1 MDYNDKYLTEEGEY
15 SLWLE
20 LQDCCPCLRL
30 LGCYGIKKEYKDFL
44 KYLLFVLL
52 FTIQLFTRPPPTDE
66 MGILKQELAELL
78 GNQISFDA
86 YPVHQCHMGPDW
98 PQMAWTCYK

>member
-30 LGCYGIKKEYKDFL
+30 LGCYGIKKEYKDLL
-44 KYLLFVLL
+44 KYLK
-52 FTIQLFTRPPPTDE
+52 D
-66 MGILKQELAELL
+66 LKELTETFSTGL
-78 GNQISFDA
+78 
-86 YPVHQCHMGPDW
+86 
-98 PQMAWTCYK
+98 